1 MITLV
6 TGGARSGKSNF
17 AESLLENREDVVYIA
32 TSVVEDKE
40 TEERVKHHKESR
52 PSIWRTFEGYTD
64 LDRAVE
70 SEEYYLLECLTVM
83 TSNIMYDYSK
93 DYERIPDEIQ
103 KQIEDKTVNEIT
115 KLIDKIKSEGKQLII
130 VTNEV
135 GSSIVPLDHVSRV
148 YRDVVG
154 RVNQRVAAISD
165 NAYLVVCGLEV
176 KLK

>member
-17 AESLLENREDVVYIA
+17 AESLLENRDDVVYIA
-32 TSVVEDKE
+32 TSIVADKE
-40 TEERVKHHKESR
+40 MEERVKHHKDNR

-64 LDRAVE
+64 LDSAVG

-103 KQIEDKTVNEIT
+103 KQIEDVTVSEIK
-115 KLIDKIKSEGKQLII
+115 KLLDRIKSEGKQLII

-135 GSSIVPLDHVSRV
+135 GSSIVPLDHISRV

-154 RVNQRVAAISD
+154 RVNQRVAALSD
-165 NAYLVVCGLEV
+165 SAYLVVCGLEV